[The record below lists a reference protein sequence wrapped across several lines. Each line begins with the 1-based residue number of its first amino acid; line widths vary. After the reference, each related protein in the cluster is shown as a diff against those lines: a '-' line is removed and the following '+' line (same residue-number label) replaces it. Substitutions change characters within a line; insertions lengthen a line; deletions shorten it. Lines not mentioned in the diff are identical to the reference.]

1 VCVCGRKCKFDGML
15 SALLF
20 VLELERRV
28 RARQS
33 PIRAMPSKMMN
44 KQQTSK

>member
-1 VCVCGRKCKFDGML
+1 MRGMLQLDGRCWIYERDVCVEEINFDGML
-15 SALLF
+15 SGLLF

-33 PIRAMPSKMMN
+33 P
-44 KQQTSK
+44 